1 MYNRSKRTGKN
12 PAKTLY
18 MEGSYISLQQW
29 PDQLGGLIEYLMQQE
44 TILRKCNAVLDLSS
58 VYEKMVQ
65 LCSKED
71 SRPPLAPAFIVKY
84 LPVRWF
90 PVQQTIEPADRAA
103 HPFTSKLTKLMN
115 CTLPPAFSTSI
126 TTATWT
132 FSAASLSFLRQAR
145 LFSQ

>member
-1 MYNRSKRTGKN
+1 
-12 PAKTLY
+12 LY
-18 MEGSYISLQQW
+18 LEGSYVSLQQW

-44 TILRKCNAVLDLSS
+44 TILRKCKAVLDLSS

-84 LPVRWF
+84 LLVSFLYSQPSN
-90 PVQQTIEPADRAA
+90 RAA

>member
-1 MYNRSKRTGKN
+1 
-12 PAKTLY
+12 
-18 MEGSYISLQQW
+18 
-29 PDQLGGLIEYLMQQE
+29 MQQE
-44 TILRKCNAVLDLSS
+44 TILRKCEAVLDLLS

-84 LPVRWF
+84 LLVSSLYSKPSNRQIGQRT
-90 PVQQTIEPADRAA
+90 PL
-103 HPFTSKLTKLMN
+103 TSKLTKLMN

-132 FSAASLSFLRQAR
+132 FSAASLSFLRQVR

>member
-1 MYNRSKRTGKN
+1 MEHLLHILTQYALNKRKSLIFQSIEANLWYNWSKRTGKN

-18 MEGSYISLQQW
+18 LEGSYVSLQQW

-44 TILRKCNAVLDLSS
+44 TILRKCEAVLDLSS

-84 LPVRWF
+84 LLV
-90 PVQQTIEPADRAA
+90 
-103 HPFTSKLTKLMN
+103 
-115 CTLPPAFSTSI
+115 
-126 TTATWT
+126 
-132 FSAASLSFLRQAR
+132 SFLYSKPSNRQIGQR
-145 LFSQ
+145 TPSPQS

>member
-1 MYNRSKRTGKN
+1 
-12 PAKTLY
+12 
-18 MEGSYISLQQW
+18 
-29 PDQLGGLIEYLMQQE
+29 MQQE
-44 TILRKCNAVLDLSS
+44 TILRKCEAVLDLSS

-84 LPVRWF
+84 LLVKF

>member
-1 MYNRSKRTGKN
+1 
-12 PAKTLY
+12 
-18 MEGSYISLQQW
+18 
-29 PDQLGGLIEYLMQQE
+29 MQQE
-44 TILRKCNAVLDLSS
+44 TILRKCKAVLDLSS

-71 SRPPLAPAFIVKY
+71 SRP
-84 LPVRWF
+84 
-90 PVQQTIEPADRAA
+90 

>member
-18 MEGSYISLQQW
+18 MEGSYVSLQQW

-71 SRPPLAPAFIVKY
+71 SRPSLAPAFIVKY
-84 LPVRWF
+84 LLV
-90 PVQQTIEPADRAA
+90 
-103 HPFTSKLTKLMN
+103 
-115 CTLPPAFSTSI
+115 
-126 TTATWT
+126 
-132 FSAASLSFLRQAR
+132 SFLYSQPSNRQIGQR
-145 LFSQ
+145 TPSPQS

>member
-1 MYNRSKRTGKN
+1 MYNWSKRTGKN

-18 MEGSYISLQQW
+18 LEGSYVSLQQC

-44 TILRKCNAVLDLSS
+44 TILRKCNALLDLSS

-84 LPVRWF
+84 L
-90 PVQQTIEPADRAA
+90 
-103 HPFTSKLTKLMN
+103 LG
-115 CTLPPAFSTSI
+115 
-126 TTATWT
+126 
-132 FSAASLSFLRQAR
+132 SFLYSKPSNRQIGQR
-145 LFSQ
+145 TPSPQS

>member
-1 MYNRSKRTGKN
+1 
-12 PAKTLY
+12 
-18 MEGSYISLQQW
+18 
-29 PDQLGGLIEYLMQQE
+29 MQQE
-44 TILRKCNAVLDLSS
+44 TILRECEAVLDLSS

-84 LPVRWF
+84 LLVSFLYSP
-90 PVQQTIEPADRAA
+90 TIEPADRAA